1 MSIGTSS
8 RGSSMLDG
16 NAAAGILSVVF
27 AGDTTCARATCVS
40 CGATEH
46 VGALRLYAYE
56 MGAVLRCPG
65 CDAVVLRVGRTRTEL
80 WLDATGCSAI
90 VMGLSTGPTGPSK

>member
-8 RGSSMLDG
+8 RGSSALDG

-27 AGDTTCARATCVS
+27 AGDATCARATCVS

-65 CDAVVLRVGRTRTEL
+65 CDAVVLRLGRTRTEL
-80 WLDATGCSAI
+80 WLDAPRWSAI
-90 VMGLSTGPTGPSK
+90 VRGFTTRPT